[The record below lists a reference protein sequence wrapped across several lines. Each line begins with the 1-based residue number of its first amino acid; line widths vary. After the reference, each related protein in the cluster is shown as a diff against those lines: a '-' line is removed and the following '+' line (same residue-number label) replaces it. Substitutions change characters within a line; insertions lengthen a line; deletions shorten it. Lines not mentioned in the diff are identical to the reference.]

1 MQGIPAKDYFNYQI
15 CRVQKTL
22 SLILYHMTKGKRCK
36 MLEKYRP
43 LILSMT

>member
-22 SLILYHMTKGKRCK
+22 SLILYHMTFVCQQRAKGVKCWKNTDR
-36 MLEKYRP
+36 
-43 LILSMT
+43 